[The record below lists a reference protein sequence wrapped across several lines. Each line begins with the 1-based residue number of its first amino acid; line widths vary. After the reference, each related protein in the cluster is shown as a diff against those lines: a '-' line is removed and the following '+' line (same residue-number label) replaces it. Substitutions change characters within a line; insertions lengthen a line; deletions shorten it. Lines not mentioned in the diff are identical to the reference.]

1 MLYIKNAK
9 ILTMSEKNY
18 ENGYISVKD
27 GKISGM
33 GQMSDMPVVSDSD
46 TVIDASGMVLMP
58 GLVDSHCHIGMI
70 EDSVGLKAMMLMK

>member
-58 GLVDSHCHIGMI
+58 GL
-70 EDSVGLKAMMLMK
+70 LTATAT